1 MKPFNITT
9 NGIIKLLKNLNP
21 YKAQEPDNISPRILK
36 ELADEISPLIQLIY
50 TKSLDTGEV
59 PADWRTA
66 NVSPVY
72 KKGLKS
78 AAENYRPISLTSVC
92 CKILEHI
99 IARNMQHAEENN
111 ILYPLQH
118 GFRKGRSRETQL
130 IEFVDDISKNLQE
143 GRQTDI
149 LSMDFAKAFDKV
161 NHSLLIHKL
170 RYYGLM
176 GKQQDGSK
184 TG

>member
-1 MKPFNITT
+1 
-9 NGIIKLLKNLNP
+9 L
-21 YKAQEPDNISPRILK
+21 S
-36 ELADEISPLIQLIY
+36 
-50 TKSLDTGEV
+50 
-59 PADWRTA
+59 
-66 NVSPVY
+66 
-72 KKGLKS
+72 LKS

-99 IARNMQHAEENN
+99 IARNIMQHAEKNN

-118 GFRKGRSRETQL
+118 GFRKGRSCETQL

-149 LSMDFAKAFDKV
+149 LIMDFAKAFDKV

-170 RYYGLM
+170 RYYGID
-176 GKQQDGSK
+176 GKTTRWIQNWLEDRQQTVVLDGVSSEAVSVDSGVPQDSSFSTSTTSSQGRFDSLLEDFLK
-184 TG
+184 HCLHIQ